1 VVGTGGD
8 VTPLSATRALVTGG
22 TSGIGRACVERL
34 ASDGA
39 SVVFTGRSPERGAS
53 VSRDT
58 GATFL
63 QADARDPDAVV
74 ASVEQVVEEL
84 GGLDVLVNNA
94 GILFQGGIEATPP
107 HAWRELIDVNL
118 TAAFLYSRSC
128 FGPMRDG
135 GGGAMIHIVS
145 DTGIRGI
152 PSIAAYSVTKAGMRM
167 LSDMLALEGAPVGI
181 RSNAVCPGDV
191 LPGVQATPVGFE
203 HHAEDASIWTLP
215 PCGRFAEGRDVAS
228 LVAYLSADEAR
239 HISGATIR
247 IDGAGG
253 AGLVPPAP
261 DGDGS

>member
-1 VVGTGGD
+1 MTDLAGTR
-8 VTPLSATRALVTGG
+8 VLVTGG

-34 ASDGA
+34 AADGA
-39 SVVFTGRSPERGAS
+39 SVVLTGRSRERGES
-53 VSRDT
+53 VAAET
-58 GATFL
+58 GASFL
-63 QADARDPDAVV
+63 QADAREHDAVA
-74 ASVEQVVEEL
+74 ASVDQAVDGL

-118 TAAFLYSRSC
+118 TAAFLYAKAC
-128 FGPMRDG
+128 FGPLRDG
-135 GGGAMIHIVS
+135 GGGTMIHIVS

-167 LSDMLALEGAPVGI
+167 MSDMLALEGAPVGV

-191 LPGVQATPVGFE
+191 LPGVQATPTGFDD
-203 HHAEDASIWTLP
+203 HAEDASIWTLP
-215 PCGRFAEGRDVAS
+215 PCGRFGEGADVAA
-228 LVAYLSADEAR
+228 LVAFLASAEAR

-253 AGLVPPAP
+253 AGLVPPAAVAT
-261 DGDGS
+261 

>member
-1 VVGTGGD
+1 VVGAGGD
-8 VTPLSATRALVTGG
+8 VTSLSGTRVLITGG

-34 ASDGA
+34 AADGA
-39 SVVFTGRSPERGAS
+39 SVVFTGRSAGRGETAS
-53 VSRDT
+53 HDT
-58 GATFL
+58 GTTFL
-63 QADARDPDAVV
+63 QADARDSNAVV
-74 ASVEQVVEEL
+74 ASVGRAIEKL
-84 GGLDVLVNNA
+84 GGIDLLVNNA

-107 HAWRELIDVNL
+107 RAWRELIDVNL
-118 TAAFLYSRSC
+118 TAAFLYARSC
-128 FGPMRDG
+128 FAPMRDG

-152 PSIAAYSVTKAGMRM
+152 PTIAAYSVTKAGMRM

-191 LPGVQATPVGFE
+191 LPGVQSTPVGFE

-215 PCGRFAEGRDVAS
+215 PCGRFGEGSDVAS
-228 LVAYLSADEAR
+228 LVAYLSSKEAR

-253 AGLVPPAP
+253 AGLVPPAEEEAGP
-261 DGDGS
+261 

>member
-1 VVGTGGD
+1 
-8 VTPLSATRALVTGG
+8 VTSLSGTRALVTGG

-34 ASDGA
+34 AADVA
-39 SVVFTGRSPERGAS
+39 SVVFTGRSAARGDA
-53 VSRDT
+53 VSHDT

-63 QADARDPDAVV
+63 QADARDPDAVA
-74 ASVEQVVEEL
+74 ASVARAVEEL
-84 GGLDVLVNNA
+84 GGIDLLVNNA

-107 HAWRELIDVNL
+107 RAWRELIDVNL
-118 TAAFLYSRSC
+118 TAPFLYARSC

-191 LPGVQATPVGFE
+191 VPGVQATPAGFE

-215 PCGRFAEGRDVAS
+215 PCGRFAEGSDVAS
-228 LVAYLSADEAR
+228 LVAYLGTDEAK

-253 AGLVPPAP
+253 AGLVPPTQEGA
-261 DGDGS
+261 